1 MKGSIYKRQQRYCEI
16 ETVSCKKINDSDY
29 YSLKKQYIDFNSDCM
44 NTTTASDFWASYR
57 PYNTSAADTTT
68 WSNAYWT
75 ADGLVGSRRG
85 ESWQYDCDRF
95 KSEPKSPETRLKE
108 IIGAR
113 QAPAVHC
120 RQVQRHRP
128 PDEREARARQTLRRV
143 IGDEKY
149 KNFLVNGFVTVRN
162 PKSGLSFQIF
172 PGHGMTCV
180 FDKGEMVDKLC
191 VVLSGDFPPT
201 DSIIMRYLM
210 ILNNE
215 EQFRSIAVKWSVQKR
230 QKRVIAIDD
239 RSLTDIFKELKGV
252 A

>member
-1 MKGSIYKRQQRYCEI
+1 MNGSIYKRQQSYCEI

-29 YSLKKQYIDFNSDCM
+29 YSLKKQYIDFNSDYAS
-44 NTTTASDFWASYR
+44 TTTASDSWASYR

-68 WSNAYWT
+68 WSSAY
-75 ADGLVGSRRG
+75 

-95 KSEPKSPETRLKE
+95 KESRPVKSAETRLKE
-108 IIGAR
+108 IMGSR